1 MTTKFYTYSQNNSGG
16 SFTISEERGICEYV
30 IIEAANAG
38 QANARAEEIGLYF
51 YGCEDGYD
59 CPCCGDRWHPA
70 FESSGSDVPSICGE
84 PVENVQKDIFI
95 NRCFIHYLDG
105 TIKKVGFFESAKML

>member
-1 MTTKFYTYSQNNSGG
+1 MTKFYTYSQNNSGG

-30 IIEAANAG
+30 IIEAANAN

-59 CPCCGDRWHPA
+59 CPCCGNRWHPA
-70 FESSGSDVPSICGE
+70 FESDGSGVPTIYSN

>member
-16 SFTISEERGICEYV
+16 SFTISEKDGICEYV
-30 IIEAANAG
+30 IIEAANAS

-51 YGCEDGYD
+51 NGCSDERD
-59 CPCCGDRWHPA
+59 CPCCGDRWYSA
-70 FESSGSDVPSICGE
+70 SESDGSGVPTIYSN

-105 TIKKVGFFESAKML
+105 TIKKVELFESAKML

>member
-1 MTTKFYTYSQNNSGG
+1 MAKTKFYTYSQNNSGG
-16 SFTISEERGICEYV
+16 SFTISEKDGICEYV
-30 IIEAANAG
+30 IIEAANAS

-59 CPCCGDRWHPA
+59 CPCCGNRWHPA
-70 FESSGSDVPSICGE
+70 FESDGSDVPSIYGQ
-84 PVENVQKDIFI
+84 PVENVKEDIFI

-105 TIKKVGFFESAKML
+105 TIKKVELFESAK